1 MTCCGLSGLRQNHG
15 GSRVIEMRRTQ
26 LSFGDGLIAEEVSD
40 LREGWMTHAD
50 AVLADEDIIAAVY
63 EALAKR
69 HPKSRCRG
77 RRGAP
82 ADVVLRLLI
91 LKHIR
96 NWSYEVLEREVRA
109 NLVYRDFTRV
119 GAAKMPDAKTMGR
132 WGLVLGPQVLK
143 QIHERMVKIAR
154 DKSIAAGRRMRVDTT
169 VVETDIHH
177 PTDSTLLGDGV
188 RVLTRIMR
196 TITKIAGAIGTKLR
210 DRSRGVKFR
219 LLEIGRVT
227 RAKGSID
234 QDKLKRR
241 YGQLLDATSRVVG
254 QAKRFCVE
262 ISQGVKR
269 ATSVLKQLAL
279 EGLRQELD
287 EMTSRVRQ
295 VMKQTRA
302 RIFRGNTRSEGKLLS
317 LFEPSTEVIRKGK
330 AGKPNE
336 FGKMV
341 KLQEAENQIITDYE
355 VYARRPYDSDLLVA
369 AIETHQA
376 LLGRA
381 PRLVAADAAFYSAKN
396 EAAAKAKGVKRV
408 CIPDRSTKS
417 PERKREQRKRWFRN
431 GQKWR
436 TGCEGRISVVK
447 RRHGLDRCR
456 YKGYVGMNRWVG
468 LGVIADNV
476 INIGRAL
483 EKQALP

>member
-1 MTCCGLSGLRQNHG
+1 MICCARNGLRRNHG
-15 GSRVIEMRRTQ
+15 GSSVIEMRRRQ
-26 LSFGDGLIAEEVSD
+26 LSFGDGLIAEEISD
-40 LREGWMTHAD
+40 LRESWMIHAD
-50 AVLADEDIIAAVY
+50 AVLADEDIVSAVY
-63 EALAKR
+63 EALSKR

-82 ADVVLRLLI
+82 AEVVLRLLV

-119 GAAKMPDAKTMGR
+119 GGGKMPDAKTMGR
-132 WGLVLGPQVLK
+132 WGVALGPKVLK
-143 QIHERMVKIAR
+143 QVHERMVKIALE
-154 DKSIAAGRRMRVDTT
+154 KGVTTGRRMRVDTT
-169 VVETDIHH
+169 VVETDVHH

-188 RVLTRIMR
+188 RVLTRIMKK
-196 TITKIAGAIGTKLR
+196 ITKIAGAVGTKLR
-210 DRSRGVKFR
+210 DRSRSVKFR
-219 LLEIGRVT
+219 LLEIGRVA

-254 QAKRFCVE
+254 QAKRFSAE

-269 ATSVLKQLAL
+269 ARSVLEQLVL

-287 EMTSRVRQ
+287 LMAARVRQ

-369 AIETHQA
+369 AIETHRA

-381 PRLVAADAAFYSAKN
+381 PRLLAADAAFYSAKN

-408 CIPDRSTKS
+408 CIPNRSTKS
-417 PERKREQRKRWFRN
+417 PERKREQRRRWFRD

-456 YKGYVGMNRWVG
+456 YKGSVGMDRWVG
-468 LGVIADNV
+468 LGVIADNLV
-476 INIGRAL
+476 NIGRAM
-483 EKQALP
+483 EKRAAP